1 MCYTIYQILSYKGD
15 RIMHYLELISGPLIG
30 GIIGYFTNFIAVKML
45 FRPLKAVKIGNFT
58 LPFTPGIIP
67 KRKDK
72 LAGAIGDAV
81 GHNLFT
87 RQDMQELFEND
98 SVRNSILQGV
108 LTKVERA
115 MDASIEEVAKKF
127 VKEETLERKKEDI
140 VDMLTVKIKNGIL
153 ELDLGT
159 LIAEGG
165 SSVIK
170 EKFQGGMFSFFLNDD
185 LIASVAEPIGREVE
199 KYIEAN
205 GEQIFRPV
213 VENQL
218 NELLDTNTE
227 QALELLGV
235 HTDKLQEALNQAY
248 DALVS
253 ENIEKLLKQF
263 DIAGT
268 VQKKVQEMDVAE
280 LEKLVLSV
288 MKKELDVIVNL
299 GALIGFVIGILNI
312 FI

>member
-1 MCYTIYQILSYKGD
+1 MQ
-15 RIMHYLELISGPLIG
+15 YLELISGPLIG

-45 FRPLKAVKIGNFT
+45 FRPLKPVKLGKVT

-72 LAGAIGDAV
+72 LAQAIGNAV

-87 RQDMQELFEND
+87 RQDMQELFENA
-98 SVRNSILQGV
+98 SVRSSILQGI
-108 LTKVERA
+108 LAKIEKVME
-115 MDASIEEVAKKF
+115 ASIEEVAEKF
-127 VKEETLERKKEDI
+127 VEEETLKRKKEDI
-140 VDMLTVKIKNGIL
+140 TDILTVKIKNGIL
-153 ELDLGT
+153 ELDLGA

-199 KYIEAN
+199 KYIETN

-213 VENQL
+213 VEKQL
-218 NELLDTNTE
+218 NELLDTNTG
-227 QALELLGV
+227 QAFDLLGV
-235 HTDKLQEALNQAY
+235 HMDQLQQALNQAY
-248 DALVS
+248 DVLVS
-253 ENIEKLLKQF
+253 ENIEKFLGQF
-263 DIAGT
+263 DIAAT
-268 VQKKVQEMDVAE
+268 VQKKIQEMDVAE

-299 GALIGFVIGILNI
+299 GALIGFVIGILNV

>member
-1 MCYTIYQILSYKGD
+1 
-15 RIMHYLELISGPLIG
+15 MHYLELISGPLIG
-30 GIIGYFTNFIAVKML
+30 GIIGYSTNYIAVKML
-45 FRPLKAVKIGNFT
+45 FRPLKPVKIGNYT

-72 LAGAIGDAV
+72 LAEAIGNAV
-81 GHNLFT
+81 GQNLFT
-87 RQDMQELFEND
+87 KQDMQELFQD
-98 SVRNSILQGV
+98 SNVRNSILQGV
-108 LTKVERA
+108 LLKLETV
-115 MDASIEEVAKKF
+115 MDASIQDVAKKF
-127 VKEETLERKKEDI
+127 VKEETLERKKADI
-140 VDMLTVKIKNGIL
+140 TDFLTAKIKNGIL

-170 EKFQGGMFSFFLNDD
+170 EKFQGGMFSFFLKDD
-185 LIASVAEPIGREVE
+185 LIASIAEPIGREVE

-205 GEQIFRPV
+205 GDEIFRPV
-213 VENQL
+213 VEKQL
-218 NELLDTNTE
+218 NELLEMNTE
-227 QALELLGV
+227 EALDLLGLDV
-235 HTDKLQEALNQAY
+235 DKLKEALSQAY

-253 ENIEKLLKQF
+253 ENIEKLLSKF
-263 DIAGT
+263 DITGT

-299 GALIGFVIGILNI
+299 GALLGFLIGILNI

>member
-1 MCYTIYQILSYKGD
+1 
-15 RIMHYLELISGPLIG
+15 MHYLELISGPLIG
-30 GIIGYFTNFIAVKML
+30 GIIGYCTNYIAVKML
-45 FRPLKAVKIGNFT
+45 FRPLKPVKIGNFT

-72 LAGAIGDAV
+72 LAEAIGDAV

-87 RQDMQELFEND
+87 KQDLQELFQNS
-98 SVRNSILQGV
+98 SVRNSILQGII
-108 LTKVERA
+108 TKMETVMGESLE
-115 MDASIEEVAKKF
+115 DVAQKF
-127 VKEETLERKKEDI
+127 VNEETLEQKKEDI
-140 VDMLTVKIKNGIL
+140 TDFLTAKIKNGIL
-153 ELDLGT
+153 ELDLGA

-185 LIASVAEPIGREVE
+185 LISSIAEPIGREVE
-199 KYIEAN
+199 KYIEDN
-205 GEQIFRPV
+205 GEKIFRPV
-213 VENQL
+213 VEKQL
-218 NELLDTNTE
+218 NELLDMNTE
-227 QALELLGV
+227 QALDLLGV
-235 HTDKLQEALNQAY
+235 DANKMQEALNQAY
-248 DALVS
+248 DALIS
-253 ENIEKLLKQF
+253 ENIEKLLNQF

-312 FI
+312 FV

>member
-1 MCYTIYQILSYKGD
+1 
-15 RIMHYLELISGPLIG
+15 MHYLELISGPLIG

-45 FRPLKAVKIGNFT
+45 FRPLKPVKIGNFT

-72 LAGAIGDAV
+72 LAEAIGDAV

-87 RQDMQELFEND
+87 RQDMQQLFENA

-108 LTKVERA
+108 IAKVEGA

-140 VDMLTVKIKNGIL
+140 TDVLTVKIKNGIL

-213 VENQL
+213 VEKQL

-227 QALELLGV
+227 QALDLLGLD
-235 HTDKLQEALNQAY
+235 TDKLREALNQAY

-253 ENIEKLLKQF
+253 DNIEKLMKQF

>member
-1 MCYTIYQILSYKGD
+1 
-15 RIMHYLELISGPLIG
+15 MHYLELISGPLIG

-45 FRPLKAVKIGNFT
+45 FRPLKPVKIGNFT

-87 RQDMQELFEND
+87 RQDMQELFENA

-108 LTKVERA
+108 IVKVEKA

-140 VDMLTVKIKNGIL
+140 TDVLTVKIKNGIL

-213 VENQL
+213 VEKQL
-218 NELLDTNTE
+218 DELLNTNTE
-227 QALELLGV
+227 QALDLLGLDM
-235 HTDKLQEALNQAY
+235 DKLQEALNQAY

-263 DIAGT
+263 DIAET

>member
-1 MCYTIYQILSYKGD
+1 MCYTISQKTSYKGD
-15 RIMHYLELISGPLIG
+15 RTMHYLELISGPLIG
-30 GIIGYFTNFIAVKML
+30 GIIGYSTNYIAVKML
-45 FRPLKAVKIGNFT
+45 FRPLKPVKIGNYT

-72 LAGAIGDAV
+72 LAEAIGNAV
-81 GHNLFT
+81 GQNLFT
-87 RQDMQELFEND
+87 KQDMQELFQD
-98 SVRNSILQGV
+98 SNVRNSILQGV
-108 LTKVERA
+108 LSKLETV
-115 MDASIEEVAKKF
+115 MDASIQDVAKKF
-127 VKEETLERKKEDI
+127 VKEETLERKKADI
-140 VDMLTVKIKNGIL
+140 TDFLTAKIKNGIL

-170 EKFQGGMFSFFLNDD
+170 EKFQGGMFSFFLKDD
-185 LIASVAEPIGREVE
+185 LIASIAEPIGREVE

-205 GEQIFRPV
+205 GDEIFRPV
-213 VENQL
+213 VEKQL
-218 NELLDTNTE
+218 NELLEMNTE
-227 QALELLGV
+227 EALDLLGLDV
-235 HTDKLQEALNQAY
+235 DKLKEALSQAY

-253 ENIEKLLKQF
+253 ENIEKLLSKF
-263 DIAGT
+263 DITGT

-299 GALIGFVIGILNI
+299 GALLGFLIGILNI

>member
-1 MCYTIYQILSYKGD
+1 
-15 RIMHYLELISGPLIG
+15 MHYLELISGPLIG
-30 GIIGYFTNFIAVKML
+30 GIIGYCTNYSAVKML
-45 FRPLKAVKIGNFT
+45 FRPLKPVKIGNFT

-72 LAGAIGDAV
+72 LAEAIGDAV

-87 RQDMQELFEND
+87 KQDLQELFQNS
-98 SVRNSILQGV
+98 SVRNSILQGII
-108 LTKVERA
+108 TKMETVMGESLE
-115 MDASIEEVAKKF
+115 DVAQKF
-127 VKEETLERKKEDI
+127 VNEETLEQKKEDI
-140 VDMLTVKIKNGIL
+140 TDFLTAKIKNGIL
-153 ELDLGT
+153 ELDLGA

-185 LIASVAEPIGREVE
+185 LISSIAEPIGREVE
-199 KYIEAN
+199 KYIEDN
-205 GEQIFRPV
+205 GEKIFRPV
-213 VENQL
+213 VEKQL
-218 NELLDTNTE
+218 NELLDMNTE
-227 QALELLGV
+227 QALDLLGV
-235 HTDKLQEALNQAY
+235 DANKMQEALNQAY
-248 DALVS
+248 DALIS
-253 ENIEKLLKQF
+253 ENIEKLLNQF

-312 FI
+312 FV

>member
-1 MCYTIYQILSYKGD
+1 MCYTISQKTSYKGD
-15 RIMHYLELISGPLIG
+15 RTMHYLELISGPLIG
-30 GIIGYFTNFIAVKML
+30 GIIGYSTNYIAVKML
-45 FRPLKAVKIGNFT
+45 FRPLKPVKIGNYT

-72 LAGAIGDAV
+72 LAEAIGNAV
-81 GHNLFT
+81 GQNLFT
-87 RQDMQELFEND
+87 KQDMQELFQD
-98 SVRNSILQGV
+98 SNVRNSILQGV
-108 LTKVERA
+108 LSKMETV
-115 MDASIEEVAKKF
+115 MDASIQDVAKKF
-127 VKEETLERKKEDI
+127 VKEETLERKKADI
-140 VDMLTVKIKNGIL
+140 TDFLTAKIKNGIL

-170 EKFQGGMFSFFLNDD
+170 EKFQGGMFSFFLKDD
-185 LIASVAEPIGREVE
+185 LIASIAEPIGREVE

-205 GEQIFRPV
+205 GDEIFRPV
-213 VENQL
+213 VEKQL
-218 NELLDTNTE
+218 NELLEMNTE
-227 QALELLGV
+227 EALDLLGLDV
-235 HTDKLQEALNQAY
+235 DKLKEALSQAY

-253 ENIEKLLKQF
+253 ENIEKLLSKF
-263 DIAGT
+263 DITGT

-299 GALIGFVIGILNI
+299 GALLGFLIGILNI

>member
-1 MCYTIYQILSYKGD
+1 
-15 RIMHYLELISGPLIG
+15 MHYLELISGPLIG
-30 GIIGYFTNFIAVKML
+30 GIIGYSTNYIAVKML
-45 FRPLKAVKIGNFT
+45 FRPLKPVKIGNYT

-72 LAGAIGDAV
+72 LAEAIGNAV
-81 GHNLFT
+81 GQNLFT
-87 RQDMQELFEND
+87 KQDMQELFQD
-98 SVRNSILQGV
+98 SNVRNSILQGV
-108 LTKVERA
+108 LSKMETV
-115 MDASIEEVAKKF
+115 MDASIQDVAKKF
-127 VKEETLERKKEDI
+127 VKEETLERKKSDI
-140 VDMLTVKIKNGIL
+140 TDFLTAKIKNGIL

-170 EKFQGGMFSFFLNDD
+170 EKFQGGMFSFFLKDD
-185 LIASVAEPIGREVE
+185 LIASIAEPIGREVE

-205 GEQIFRPV
+205 GDEIFRPV
-213 VENQL
+213 VEKQL
-218 NELLDTNTE
+218 NELLEMNTE
-227 QALELLGV
+227 EALDLLGLDV
-235 HTDKLQEALNQAY
+235 DKLKEALSQAY

-253 ENIEKLLKQF
+253 ENIEKLLSKF
-263 DIAGT
+263 DITGT

-299 GALIGFVIGILNI
+299 GALLGFLIGILNI

>member
-1 MCYTIYQILSYKGD
+1 
-15 RIMHYLELISGPLIG
+15 MHYLELISGPLIG

-45 FRPLKAVKIGNFT
+45 FRPLKPVKIGNFT

-72 LAGAIGDAV
+72 LAEAIGDAV

-98 SVRNSILQGV
+98 SVRNSILQGIIA
-108 LTKVERA
+108 KVERA

-127 VKEETLERKKEDI
+127 VKEETLQRKKEDI
-140 VDMLTVKIKNGIL
+140 TDVLTVKIKNSIL

-185 LIASVAEPIGREVE
+185 LIATVAEPIGREVE

-218 NELLDTNTE
+218 NELLGTNTE
-227 QALELLGV
+227 QALDLLGLDM
-235 HTDKLQEALNQAY
+235 DKLREALNQAY

-299 GALIGFVIGILNI
+299 GALIGFVIGLLNI